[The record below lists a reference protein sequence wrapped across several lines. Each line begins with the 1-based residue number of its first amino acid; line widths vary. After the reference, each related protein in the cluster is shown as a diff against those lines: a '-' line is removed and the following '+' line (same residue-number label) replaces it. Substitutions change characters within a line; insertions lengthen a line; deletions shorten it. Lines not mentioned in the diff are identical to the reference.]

1 MLIRSSLPVRI
12 DIFFQ
17 DVAILA
23 LKLRALADPQR
34 AVRLRDTGMTADFG
48 IAVNAEV
55 FSLTHPEVYHAFLLS
70 TPVC

>member
-1 MLIRSSLPVRI
+1 MFPPPLVYILL
-12 DIFFQ
+12 Q
-17 DVAILA
+17 QLAILT
-23 LKLRALADPQR
+23 LFLRVLTSPR
-34 AVRLRDTGMTADFG
+34 RTIGCYVPGMTADFG